1 MPNKRNRTSSECIGY
16 GLYLYFL
23 GLSTRNV
30 AKALS
35 FLHIVKRSHH
45 VSIWKWIQTYK
56 PLKLSSKRRKISEF
70 VVDETMIQVG
80 SELLWLWA
88 ATEPKNRSILALS
101 ISKERNMFVAERFLL
116 TLVKDHGKH
125 LVSTDGGTW
134 YPQACRF
141 LKLSHHIHSPLE
153 KSLIERTM
161 QYIKD
166 RTESFDDYFP
176 CKKENCNLN
185 HVKNWLNLFVFMY
198 NKNIINA

>member
-16 GLYLYFL
+16 WLYLYFL

-80 SELLWLWA
+80 S
-88 ATEPKNRSILALS
+88 
-101 ISKERNMFVAERFLL
+101 
-116 TLVKDHGKH
+116 
-125 LVSTDGGTW
+125 
-134 YPQACRF
+134 
-141 LKLSHHIHSPLE
+141 
-153 KSLIERTM
+153 
-161 QYIKD
+161 
-166 RTESFDDYFP
+166 
-176 CKKENCNLN
+176 
-185 HVKNWLNLFVFMY
+185 
-198 NKNIINA
+198 